1 MEYVALVTVLILV
14 HYMYLAFAV
23 GGARGK
29 YNVPAPA
36 TTGNDQFERH
46 LRVQMNTLEQLI
58 IVLPGMWLCAYF
70 FHADVAAV
78 LGIAFLVGR
87 VLYAN
92 AYVKDPSTR
101 GTGMMIGFAA
111 TVLLLVCT
119 LVGLVL

>member
-1 MEYVALVTVLILV
+1 MEYVALITVLILV

-46 LRVQMNTLEQLI
+46 LRVQINTLEQLI
-58 IVLPGMWLCAYF
+58 VALPGMWMCAYF
-70 FHADVAAV
+70 FRPDVAAV
-78 LGIAFLVGR
+78 LGVAFLIGR

-92 AYVKDPSTR
+92 AYVKDPASR
-101 GTGMMIGFAA
+101 GTGMMIGFVA

-119 LVGLVL
+119 LVGLFL

>member
-1 MEYVALVTVLILV
+1 MEYVALITVLILV

-46 LRVQMNTLEQLI
+46 LRVQINTLEQLI
-58 IVLPGMWLCAYF
+58 IALPGMWMCAYF
-70 FHADVAAV
+70 FRPDVAAV
-78 LGIAFLVGR
+78 LGVAFLIGR

-92 AYVKDPSTR
+92 AYVKDPASR
-101 GTGMMIGFAA
+101 GTGMMIGFVA
-111 TVLLLVCT
+111 TVVLLVCT
-119 LVGLVL
+119 LVGLFL

>member
-1 MEYVALVTVLILV
+1 MEYVALITVLILV

-46 LRVQMNTLEQLI
+46 LRVQINTLEQLI
-58 IVLPGMWLCAYF
+58 IALPGMWMCAYF
-70 FHADVAAV
+70 FRPDVAAV
-78 LGIAFLVGR
+78 LGVAFLIGR

-92 AYVKDPSTR
+92 AYVKDPASR
-101 GTGMMIGFAA
+101 GTGMMIGFVA

-119 LVGLVL
+119 LVGLFL